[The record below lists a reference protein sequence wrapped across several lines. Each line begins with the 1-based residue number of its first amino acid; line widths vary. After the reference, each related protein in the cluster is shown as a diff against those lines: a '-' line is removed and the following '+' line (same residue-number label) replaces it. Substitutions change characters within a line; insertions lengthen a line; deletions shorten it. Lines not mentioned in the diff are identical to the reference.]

1 MRSIT
6 DAAFSLPPR
15 LLARQADSVSV
26 KASKRLSFCASKIIG
41 LNGTMVGF
49 GTVGVIARSVGIGSA
64 GACVGSDVSFEQLTD
79 AIAKTD
85 INIKIANRLSNIRNP
100 APVEDHHL
108 EIMIRELTN
117 REIKFFDTVNF
128 SWQSIAGDGI

>member
-1 MRSIT
+1 LRSIT
-6 DAAFSLPPR
+6 DAAFFLPPR

-26 KASKRLSFCASKIIG
+26 KASKRLSFCGSKIIG

-49 GTVGVIARSVGIGSA
+49 GTVGVIAISVGIVSA

-85 INIKIANRLSNIRNP
+85 IKKIANRLSNIRNP

-128 SWQSIAGDGI
+128 LWQSIAGDGI

>member
-1 MRSIT
+1 
-6 DAAFSLPPR
+6 
-15 LLARQADSVSV
+15 
-26 KASKRLSFCASKIIG
+26 
-41 LNGTMVGF
+41 MVGF
-49 GTVGVIARSVGIGSA
+49 GTVGVIAISVGIGSA

>member
-1 MRSIT
+1 
-6 DAAFSLPPR
+6 
-15 LLARQADSVSV
+15 
-26 KASKRLSFCASKIIG
+26 
-41 LNGTMVGF
+41 MVGF
-49 GTVGVIARSVGIGSA
+49 GTVGVIAISVGIVSA

-85 INIKIANRLSNIRNP
+85 IKKIANRLSNIRNP

-128 SWQSIAGDGI
+128 LWQSIAGDGI